1 MPQVSRTQLRTKGD
15 PGFYLTI
22 HVNSAGEFRADLPRY
37 VQEATGQQKV
47 AAGSIQELKKRLMEK
62 IEQADAQSTTVRR
75 VILWRTG
82 ERRWSHDRGMAIR
95 FTAGVFDRRDTT
107 IGQRKLVKYIPVE
120 SEKNFP
126 PDVTPGLPDD
136 LTNGEHGEIDYSPEA
151 YAWILRTIE
160 SLRAV
165 GGFLEEIKTA
175 EGLNKA
181 VAEQRE
187 I

>member
-1 MPQVSRTQLRTKGD
+1 MPQVSRTQFKTKGD
-15 PGFYLTI
+15 PEFYLTI

-47 AAGSIQELKKRLMEK
+47 VAASIPELRKRVTEK

-82 ERRWSHDRGMAIR
+82 ERRWGLDRGLTLR
-95 FTAGVFDRRDTT
+95 FSAGVFDRRDTT
-107 IGQRKLVKYIPVE
+107 IGQRQLVKYIPVE
-120 SEKNFP
+120 SKENFG
-126 PDVTPGLPDD
+126 PDVTPGLSDEI
-136 LTNGEHGEIDYSPEA
+136 TNGEYGEVDYSPEA
-151 YAWILRTIE
+151 YAWILRTTA